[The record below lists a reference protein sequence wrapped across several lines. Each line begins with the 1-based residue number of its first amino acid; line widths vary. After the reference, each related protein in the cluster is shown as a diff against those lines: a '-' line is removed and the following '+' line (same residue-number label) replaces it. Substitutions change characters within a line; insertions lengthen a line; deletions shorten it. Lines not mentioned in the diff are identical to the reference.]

1 MSNTSAP
8 RRAILLAAALLPCG
22 AAVAVPFDHEY
33 RDYARVLAQ
42 HVDAG
47 RVDYAAIKAEPAA
60 LQRHLAAITRVDPAM
75 LTTFTRDQRLA
86 FWLNAYNSL
95 VLQTIVD
102 AYPIKRGS
110 LVGLGF
116 PANSIWQ
123 IPRAFS
129 GRRFR
134 VAGRELSLDD
144 IEHKI
149 IRREFDEPRVHVA
162 LVCAARGCPPLR
174 AEPYTSAALERM
186 LSDSAR
192 RFVADSTHGA
202 RWDAVRNELWVSSIF
217 KWFKEDFA
225 ALGSG
230 NPDAGIREFIARNVA
245 NERTATDLRA
255 RAPRLRYL
263 DYDWTLNDR

>member
-1 MSNTSAP
+1 MTNC
-8 RRAILLAAALLPCG
+8 IAAARALALAMSLLMCG
-22 AAVAVPFDHEY
+22 SAVAAPFDHEY
-33 RDYARVLAQ
+33 RDYAQLLAQ
-42 HVDAG
+42 HVESG

-60 LQRHLAAITRVDPAM
+60 LQRHLAAITRVDAAT
-75 LTTFTRDQRLA
+75 LTTFTRDQQLA

-95 VLQTIVD
+95 VIQSIVD

-134 VAGRELSLDD
+134 IAGRQLSLDD
-144 IEHKI
+144 IEHEI
-149 IRREFDEPRVHVA
+149 IRPGFREPRIHMA

-174 AEPYTSAALERM
+174 SQPYTSNTLEQM
-186 LSDSAR
+186 LADATR
-192 RFVADSTHGA
+192 RFVADPAHGV
-202 RWDAVRNELWVSSIF
+202 RWDSSRNELWVSSIF

-225 ALGSG
+225 VLGGGDTS
-230 NPDAGIREFIARNVA
+230 AGIREFIARNASDRRMAAEV
-245 NERTATDLRA
+245 RT